1 MKTSLT
7 VIPNEPL
14 SSRFAYLHTHVGR
27 DLRLDFLRG
36 LIMLVVISVHMEY
49 FSLFSMFAW
58 GRIGHVSSAEG
69 FVALSGIVLG
79 IVYRRRL
86 HREGFKNCAIKLW
99 QRSFQLYRIN
109 LFIIL
114 SIAVL
119 GTIPSINIF
128 EVSHWASPAA
138 PDKIYSLYPPATASW
153 QTILQQAL
161 LLRIGPHQ
169 FQVIGLYVVL
179 IALAPL
185 VLFCLHH
192 QKTLL
197 LIVASCLLYWINH
210 KLNLRI
216 TGAGFERGF
225 PTLTWQ
231 LLFVNGMVIGYH
243 HEKVLG
249 FLIDHKNKFVIFIAG
264 LVCLAFMF
272 LALNNPNPIF
282 WPWRTFSL
290 IDPAYHHEI
299 YMTWFQKNTLGLGR
313 VLNNIVL
320 FIVFYY
326 ALSHY
331 WMPINKTLG
340 WLLVP
345 LGQASLYVFI
355 LHVYFIILF
364 SNTSLPGYNNFFIN
378 TGIHL
383 ATILIIW
390 AMVKYRVLFNLIPR

>member
-1 MKTSLT
+1 MKTFSVVT
-7 VIPNEPL
+7 PSTPL
-14 SSRFAYLHTHVGR
+14 SSQFAYLHNHVGR

-49 FSLFSMFAW
+49 FSLFSLFAW
-58 GRIGHVSSAEG
+58 GRIGYVSSAEG
-69 FVALSGIVLG
+69 FVTLSGIVLG
-79 IVYRRRL
+79 VVYRRRL
-86 HREGFKNCAIKLW
+86 SREGFKSCAIKLW

-119 GTIPSINIF
+119 RMIPSINTF
-128 EVSHWASPAA
+128 EVSNWVSLAA
-138 PDKIYSLYPPATASW
+138 PDQVYPLYPPVTASW
-153 QTILQQAL
+153 STILQQAL

-185 VLFCLHH
+185 VLFGLH
-192 QKTLL
+192 QRKTLL
-197 LIVASCLLYWINH
+197 LIGASCLLYGINQ
-210 KLNLRI
+210 KLHLSI
-216 TGAGFERGF
+216 TGAGFERAF

-231 LLFVNGMVIGYH
+231 FLFINGMAVGYH

-249 FLIDHKNKFVIFIAG
+249 YLIDPKNKPLICIAG
-264 LVCLAFMF
+264 LICLVFIF
-272 LALNNPNPIF
+272 LSLNNPKPIF

-290 IDPAYHHEI
+290 IDPAYLHEI
-299 YMTWFQKNTLGLGR
+299 YMGWFQKNTLGLGR
-313 VLNNIVL
+313 VINNIVL

-331 WMPINKTLG
+331 WMPINKALG

-364 SNTSLPGYNNFFIN
+364 SSTSLPGYHNFFIN